1 MFRPEVESG
10 GKELWPN
17 ARFELLKVEVH
28 RECGSCPT
36 GVDSPGGG
44 KEANMSESEPEPR
57 RTVAERELVAYNLTD
72 PDVEVKLTGADL
84 LCALAIV
91 EHVPHP

>member
-1 MFRPEVESG
+1 MESG
-10 GKELWPN
+10 GNELWSK

-28 RECGSCPT
+28 RDPGSPPT

-57 RTVAERELVAYNLTD
+57 RAVARRVSVVELSYPKVI
-72 PDVEVKLTGADL
+72 EKLTGPDL
-84 LCALAIV
+84 LQALTIV